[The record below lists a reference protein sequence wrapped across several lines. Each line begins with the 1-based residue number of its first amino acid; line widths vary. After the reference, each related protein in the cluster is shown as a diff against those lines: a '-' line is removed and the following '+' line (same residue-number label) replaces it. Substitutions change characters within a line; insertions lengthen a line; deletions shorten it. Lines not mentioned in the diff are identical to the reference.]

1 MALPAFFDPIVAAP
15 KPQKIIFGVF
25 VLLLLGAGAYFLLLS
40 PLWER
45 VAALEAQSASLQRE
59 LIQSRA
65 IVADLARFR
74 REITELEQR
83 LTSLKERL
91 PTEKETPSLY
101 RSLSNAAVRAGLAVA
116 LFQPREPR
124 NKDFYA
130 EIPVTL
136 TAEGSYHQLGQFFET
151 VARLPRVVN
160 VADLKLSGVSQGK
173 HPVRAELTLATYM
186 YGTVAPPP
194 KPGAPAPAG
203 DKKP

>member
-1 MALPAFFDPIVAAP
+1 MALPAFFDPIVTAP

-25 VLLLLGAGAYFLLLS
+25 ALLLLGAGAYFLLLS

-74 REITELEQR
+74 REIAELEQR
-83 LTSLKERL
+83 LAALKERL
-91 PTEKETPSLY
+91 PTEKETPTLY
-101 RSLSNAAVRAGLAVA
+101 RSLSTAAIRAGLSVA

-136 TAEGSYHQLGQFFET
+136 TAEGTYHQLGEFFES
-151 VARLPRVVN
+151 VAKLPRVVN
-160 VADLKLSGVSQGK
+160 VADLKLSAGSPGK
-173 HPVRAELTLATYM
+173 PSLRAELTLATYM
-186 YGTVAPPP
+186 YRKAGPPP
-194 KPGAPAPAG
+194 APGAPAPPSG
-203 DKKP
+203 KS